1 MLGQVCN
8 ECRESKEECKDLRSL
23 QFGLQNLC
31 KVETKGGRVSVE
43 ISTVKQNPGTLD
55 WSNSKDAFEGF

>member
-1 MLGQVCN
+1 MLGQVCD

-23 QFGLQNLC
+23 QFGLQSLC

-43 ISTVKQNPGTLD
+43 IKQNPGTLD
-55 WSNSKDAFEGF
+55 WSSSKDAFEGF